1 MNFKWGSLRVKT
13 INLVGVR
20 IEEVRKTELLVVCS
34 NQELAWLLRVLNNFS
49 VSQNDFRFLETMLV
63 LVNQNIK
70 LVFRYILNL

>member
-20 IEEVRKTELLVVCS
+20 IEEVRKTELLGVCS
-34 NQELAWLLRVLNNFS
+34 NQEFPWLLRVLNNFS